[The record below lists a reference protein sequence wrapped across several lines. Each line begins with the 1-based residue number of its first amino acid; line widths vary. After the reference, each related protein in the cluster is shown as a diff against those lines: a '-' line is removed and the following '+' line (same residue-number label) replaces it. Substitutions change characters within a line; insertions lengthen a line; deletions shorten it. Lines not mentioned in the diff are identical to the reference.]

1 MLVVVEMEVGDALC
15 AMRGEKLEGILFT
28 LYGDYLN
35 IKYTINQIYM
45 LKHVLCI
52 FEHTHA
58 SMRAHT
64 HTPYRT
70 NSSYR
75 LCYVLMSN
83 VNEGK

>member
-45 LKHVLCI
+45 LQTCI
-52 FEHTHA
+52 
-58 SMRAHT
+58 M
-64 HTPYRT
+64 YI
-70 NSSYR
+70 
-75 LCYVLMSN
+75 
-83 VNEGK
+83 

>member
-45 LKHVLCI
+45 LQTCILCI
-52 FEHTHA
+52 FEHMHMQA
-58 SMRAHT
+58 
-64 HTPYRT
+64 
-70 NSSYR
+70 
-75 LCYVLMSN
+75 
-83 VNEGK
+83 